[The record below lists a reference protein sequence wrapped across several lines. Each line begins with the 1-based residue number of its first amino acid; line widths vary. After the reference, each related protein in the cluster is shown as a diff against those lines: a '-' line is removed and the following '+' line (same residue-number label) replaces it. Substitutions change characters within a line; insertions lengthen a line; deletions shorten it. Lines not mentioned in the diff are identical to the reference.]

1 MKSKSHIQ
9 QHPNQENKSGK
20 ATYASSRGINS
31 STTQPK
37 TGDVDVPQGVESD
50 YKEELL
56 KSKKKQV
63 KDSLPKTRKQ

>member
-9 QHPNQENKSGK
+9 QHPNQEDKSGK
-20 ATYASSRGINS
+20 ATYASSTGMNS
-31 STTQPK
+31 STSQPK

-56 KSKKKQV
+56 KSKKKLV
-63 KDSLPKTRKQ
+63 KDSLSKPQKQ